1 MTPLLC
7 RVSVRFEMLC
17 IENHVQLGL
26 VVHAYNLSTQKWR
39 QEDCEFETS
48 LGYVVREILFQ
59 GKKIL
64 AQGLAYSKCIVS
76 AG

>member
-1 MTPLLC
+1 
-7 RVSVRFEMLC
+7 MLC

-48 LGYVVREILFQ
+48 LGHNERNSISRE
-59 GKKIL
+59 KKIL
-64 AQGLAYSKCIVS
+64 AQAWHIVS
-76 AG
+76 A